1 MPNAEVA
8 AMLNRVADLLE
19 IKGENFFKIRAY
31 REAVRQMDN
40 LTTEVEELIRDGR
53 LTDVPGIGEA
63 IEKKIVE
70 FVTTGQLEFLSRLET
85 EVPPAL
91 LELTRVPGLGPRTAK
106 DIYDA
111 LGIVSLD
118 ALEEAARDHRLQA
131 LPRIK
136 AKTEENIL
144 KGIGMLKRTE
154 GRTYFPEALMLAE
167 SFLTTLRGSP
177 GVIRA
182 EIAGSLRRAR
192 ETIGDLDL
200 LVATED
206 PESMCRSFAR
216 LPQVADVIA
225 QGATKTSIRVRSGMQ
240 VDLRAV
246 KPESFG
252 AAWQYFT
259 GSQAHNVQ
267 LRGRSERMG
276 KLKINEYG
284 VFTEDGRRIA
294 GETEESVYEA
304 VGCSWIPPEL
314 REGWGE
320 IEAAAHGPLP
330 ALVTEADLR
339 GDLHTH
345 SNWSDGRNEIA
356 VMARAARERGR
367 SYIAMTDHTQ
377 SLTIAGGLTP
387 DRFKARALE
396 IDRVNAELAGFRVLN
411 GAEVDILPD
420 GSLDLPDDCLASLEV
435 VVASVHTAL
444 DQPRDV
450 ITQRV
455 LNAMRS
461 PHVDLLAHP
470 TSRRLDRRGETSLD
484 IDAVIAEAVRT
495 GTALEINSSPMRL
508 DLNDSWARRARE
520 AGAVLAIDTDA
531 HYPMEYDSARFGCA
545 IARRAGLT
553 ADLVLNTRDVAGVLA
568 HCEAKRARAAVYF
581 R

>member
-8 AMLNRVADLLE
+8 AMLNRIADLLE

-31 REAVRQMDN
+31 REAVRQIDN
-40 LTTEVEELIRDGR
+40 LTTEVETLIRDGR

-70 FVTTGQLEFLSRLET
+70 YVTVGRLEFLTRLET

-91 LELTRVPGLGPRTAK
+91 IQLTRVPGLGPRTAK
-106 DIYDA
+106 DIYDT
-111 LGIVSLD
+111 LGILSLD
-118 ALEEAARDHRLQA
+118 ALEEAARDHRLQK
-131 LPRIK
+131 LPGIK
-136 AKTEENIL
+136 ARTEENIL

-154 GRTYFPEALMLAE
+154 GRIYFPEVWMLAE
-167 SFLTTLRGSP
+167 SFLTTLRETP

-182 EIAGSLRRAR
+182 EVAGSLRRAQ

-200 LVATED
+200 LVAATD
-206 PESMCRSFAR
+206 PDSMCRNFAR
-216 LPQVADVIA
+216 LPQVAEVIA

-246 KPESFG
+246 KKESFG

-267 LRGRSERMG
+267 LRSRSERLN
-276 KLKINEYG
+276 KLKVNEYG
-284 VFTEDGRRIA
+284 VFTEDGRRLA
-294 GETEESVYEA
+294 GETEDDVYAA
-304 VGCSWIPPEL
+304 VGCVWIPPEL
-314 REGWGE
+314 REGRGE
-320 IEAAAHGPLP
+320 IELAAAGPVP
-330 ALVTEADLR
+330 ELVRLQDLR

-356 VMARAARERGR
+356 VMARAALERGR
-367 SYIAMTDHTQ
+367 AYIALTDHTQ
-377 SLTIAGGLTP
+377 SLSIAGGLTP
-387 DRFKARALE
+387 ERFKARSLE
-396 IDRVNAELAGFRVLN
+396 IDRVNSDLSGFRILS

-420 GSLDLPDDCLASLEV
+420 GTLDLPDQCLASLEV

-444 DQPRDV
+444 DQPKEV
-450 ITQRV
+450 ITRRV
-455 LNAMRS
+455 IDAMRS
-461 PHVDLLAHP
+461 PHVDVLAHP
-470 TSRRLDRRGETSLD
+470 TSRRLDRRGETNLD
-484 IDAVIAEAVRT
+484 LDAVITEAVRT

-520 AGAVLAIDTDA
+520 AGALLAIDTDA
-531 HYPMEYDSARFGCA
+531 HYPVEYDSARFGCA

-553 ADLVLNTRDVAGVLA
+553 PDRILNTRDAEGVLT
-568 HCEAKRARAAVYF
+568 HCREKAARATADF